1 MTTIKKNNNGIWTTD
16 SLLNHEVE
24 IKYRILERDA
34 FFRVIKEAEKIN
46 NLAKSYMLKQK
57 NYFFDTDDSSLRNK
71 SLLVRLRKENDSF
84 LVSLKG
90 NVPKA
95 KQSDTSLSI
104 RLEYEFLIDSDTAAK
119 ILKQQIDILTLIG
132 SFHDEDINKEN
143 TRVHLFKQIRKYSK
157 GKQLELIGYFSNQRT
172 CVPVQI
178 KDHKLILEF
187 DETQFPL
194 DITHYE
200 VELEIPKEFDY
211 HMAEQLLVNLFD
223 KAKADYFDSNGK
235 STRFHNLLAS

>member
-1 MTTIKKNNNGIWTTD
+1 MASIKKNNNGIWTTD

-34 FFRVIKEAEKIN
+34 FFRVIDEAAKIN
-46 NLAKSYMLKQK
+46 ILAKPYMLKQK
-57 NYFFDTDDSSLRNK
+57 NYFFDTAESYLRNK

-84 LVSLKG
+84 LISLKG
-90 NVPKA
+90 NISKS
-95 KQSDTSLSI
+95 KQANSSLSI
-104 RLEYEFLIDSDTAAK
+104 RLEYEFLIDKDTADK
-119 ILKQQIDILTLIG
+119 ILKQQVDILTLIG
-132 SFHDEDINKEN
+132 SIHDDDVNKEN
-143 TRVHLFKQIRKYSK
+143 TRFHLFKEIRKHSK
-157 GKQLELIGYFSNQRT
+157 GEELECIGHFSNQRT

-178 KDHKLILEF
+178 KEVNLLLEF

-194 DITHYE
+194 DIIHYE
-200 VELEIPKEFDY
+200 VELEIPRNFDY

-235 STRFHNLLAS
+235 STRFHQILAP